1 MNIGANIK
9 KFRKEKGLT
18 QQELAEKISKS
29 TITVRK
35 YEAGDV
41 NVSLNSSCKNTIY
54 NYENGKREPKTGTL
68 QAIADALGVTVQEL
82 ITGEKQ
88 QVETIEKDISQFST
102 DELLKEII
110 SRGFEITLK

>member
-18 QQELAEKISKS
+18 QKELADLLGKSKS
-29 TITVRK
+29 IIQK
-35 YEAGDV
+35 YEASDTR
-41 NVSLNSSCKNTIY
+41 VSIG
-54 NYENGKREPKTGTL
+54 NYERGDREPKIGII

>member
-18 QQELAEKISKS
+18 QQELADLIGKHSRSIQ
-29 TITVRK
+29 K
-35 YEAGDV
+35 YESGDV